1 MRSFRHWTPRYIK
14 DRIADIYYRKTHP
27 DRPWLT
33 PVSITILDSY
43 LRQTDVGLEF
53 GSGHSTLWF
62 AKRIRHLT
70 SVEHNE
76 LWYKKVHQM
85 LKDNHQENV
94 DYYLALKEEEG
105 ESAASAY
112 VRQVEQFGVNS
123 LDFVLV
129 DGIYR
134 DSCALNALNLIR
146 PGGILVIDNA
156 NKYLPCNSH
165 APNSRTHKD
174 GPDGEIWAQ
183 VYRELCH
190 WRTIWTSSGVW
201 DTAIY
206 IKPCHLGQ
214 ALAGCANLTGNE

>member
-14 DRIADIYYRKTHP
+14 DRMSVIYYRKIYP

-33 PVSITILDSY
+33 PVTNTILDSF
-43 LRQTDVGLEF
+43 LRKTDLGLEF

-76 LWYKKVHQM
+76 IWFKKVDQM
-85 LKDNHQENV
+85 LKDNRYENV
-94 DYYLALKEEEG
+94 DYYFAPKEEG
-105 ESAASAY
+105 NGARSAY
-112 VRQVEQFGVNS
+112 VGHVERFGVNS

-134 DSCALNALNLIR
+134 DFCALNVLDRIR
-146 PGGILVIDNA
+146 PGGILVIDNV
-156 NKYLPCNSH
+156 NKYLPSDSR

-174 GPDGEIWAQ
+174 GPQGEIWAE
-183 VYRELCH
+183 VYQKLSN
-190 WRTIWTSSGVW
+190 WRTIWTSTGVW

-206 IKPCHLGQ
+206 FRPYNPP
-214 ALAGCANLTGNE
+214 AGAESG